1 MNVLDKYF
9 GNQVYPQVL
18 KSDYDNIVA
27 DFFETGMHHV
37 SSNYGEAT
45 NVFVSQNQNGETTKY
60 LVESKFFSEN
70 YLANVKNICYEKDGE
85 FFSVGQATFIKND
98 DRTGELLGPIKTY
111 TGFTVNEQGEESE
124 LSYND
129 CLLMYDSCSRAIESI
144 GFQTPVSEITK

>member
-27 DFFETGMHHV
+27 DFFETGFYHV
-37 SSNYGEAT
+37 SASSGEAT
-45 NVFVSQNQNGETTKY
+45 NVFVSQNQNGEKTKY
-60 LVESKFFSEN
+60 LVESKFLSEN

-85 FFSVGQATFIKND
+85 FVSVGQATFIKND
-98 DRTGELLGPIKTY
+98 ERTGELLGPIKTY
-111 TGFTVNEQGEESE
+111 TGFTINGQGEECE

-129 CLLMYDSCSRAIESI
+129 CLLQYDSCCRAVEQI
-144 GFQTPVSEITK
+144 GFQTSVGELTK